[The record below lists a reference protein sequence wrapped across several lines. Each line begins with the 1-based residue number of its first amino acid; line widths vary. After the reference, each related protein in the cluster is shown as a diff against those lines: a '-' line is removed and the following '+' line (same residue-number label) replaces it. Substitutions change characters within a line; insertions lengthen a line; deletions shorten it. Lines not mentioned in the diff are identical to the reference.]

1 MDEEGLSRYPAPT
14 REHHDDVC
22 TTEDLTVVRGVT
34 GRPVKPHRTYELA
47 LWDGRILRTRISKPI
62 DSTTYGA
69 RMWAHIL
76 RQQLT
81 VSQDEF
87 LGLRSPLDEARPSR
101 PRQVASRAAL
111 PLHMYRL
118 LVQIG
123 ATDEEIAQL
132 DPASAAP
139 RIAAFYSRGPEA

>member
-1 MDEEGLSRYPAPT
+1 M
-14 REHHDDVC
+14 
-22 TTEDLTVVRGVT
+22 RGAT
-34 GRPVKPHRTYELA
+34 GKPVNHHRTYELA

-69 RMWAHIL
+69 GVWAHIL
-76 RQQLT
+76 REQLT

-87 LGLRSPLDEARPSR
+87 WDCALRSIVPDRGGPQQVT
-101 PRQVASRAAL
+101 PRTAL

-132 DPASAAP
+132 DPASASA